1 MKFKV
6 DEKDKD
12 KEQSNSYARII
23 VSIENRDEPIK
34 WKVILGTGVVG
45 GVFTTKQL
53 LERKDKFHLDNKS
66 RHKNFILKEEDG
78 EIWIKD
84 MPINKYECFLCMRG
98 NTIRSLPVVKNEVDN
113 IIGIY
118 ETYYYSDEW
127 NSMNILFWYDLITIY
142 GLPMEAYDIMMEN
155 FMLRYKVMV
164 RNLCDFPR
172 GIEPEI
178 I

>member
-1 MKFKV
+1 MKIKV
-6 DEKDKD
+6 DEKEKD
-12 KEQSNSYARII
+12 KEQSNTYARII
-23 VSIENRDEPIK
+23 IPVEKRGEPIK
-34 WKVILGTGVVG
+34 WKVITGNGIVAGT
-45 GVFTTKQL
+45 FTTKQL
-53 LERKDKFHLDNKS
+53 LKRKNKFHLDNKS
-66 RHKNFILKEEDG
+66 RHKNFILKEEVG

-118 ETYYYSDEW
+118 ETDYYEDIW
-127 NSMNILFWYDLITIY
+127 NDRCLLFWEDLIMIY
-142 GLPMEAYDIMMEN
+142 GLPSEAYDIMMEN
-155 FMLRYKVMV
+155 YMLRYKVMV